1 MALEQVH
8 HLADPEPARELEQ
21 HFAEVAPLEE
31 RRDDRLA
38 DLLAPAPESD
48 GVVVAHEVRRRVEA
62 LRTTELEVRTRRPHP
77 INLDGEIGGRTP
89 ARFRVLPGALEV
101 FVPAGAA

>member
-1 MALEQVH
+1 MRSGRVRATVPVIGLRTAPVDCSPSDGKVRSAVPVTPWEL
-8 HLADPEPARELEQ
+8 LA
-21 HFAEVAPLEE
+21 
-31 RRDDRLA
+31 
-38 DLLAPAPESD
+38 LAPALKRGSH
-48 GVVVAHEVRRRVEA
+48 GQRRRVEA